1 MTKKCLPAIAVA
13 ALLTLPLPSAWALPD
28 LAVGV
33 TAGTAG
39 IGGQLTTRLLPFVN
53 LRGSIQGLGYNRS
66 LSKDG
71 IDYDGELK
79 LLTYGGFVD
88 VYPFIKGPRLS
99 AGLIGNANKMR
110 LKASCPDTCEVGDL
124 TVSGDSAQVNGR
136 LGFRNVA
143 PYLGLGFTNP
153 MQGWPFYVGFDAGV
167 MFHGKPKPKLA
178 ASGTGS
184 VTDGSGNTRDN
195 VDLATDPDVQAA
207 IGDEEA
213 NLAADVDQYT
223 LYPVIQL
230 SLGWRF

>member
-13 ALLTLPLPSAWALPD
+13 ALLTLPLPAAWALPD

-71 IDYDGELK
+71 IDYDGKLK

-99 AGLIGNANKMR
+99 AGLIGNANKVQLR
-110 LKASCPDTCEVGDL
+110 ASCPGSCEVGDL
-124 TVSGDSAQVNGR
+124 TVTGDSARVDGR

-153 MQGWPFYVGFDAGV
+153 MQGLPFFVGFDAGV

-195 VDLATDPDVQAA
+195 VDLATDPDVQTA

-213 NLAADVDQYT
+213 NLAADVNQYS

>member
-71 IDYDGELK
+71 IDYDGKLK

>member
-13 ALLTLPLPSAWALPD
+13 AMLTLPLPSAWALPD

-71 IDYDGELK
+71 IDYDGKLK

-99 AGLIGNANKMR
+99 AGLIGNANKVR
-110 LKASCPDTCEVGDL
+110 LKATCPDTCEVGDL
-124 TVSGDSAQVNGR
+124 TVSGDGAQINGR

-153 MQGWPFYVGFDAGV
+153 MQGLPFYVGFDAGV
-167 MFHGKPKPKLA
+167 MFHGKPKPRLA
-178 ASGTGS
+178 ASGTGTVS
-184 VTDGSGNTRDN
+184 DSEGNTREN
-195 VDLATDPDVQAA
+195 VDLAQDPEIQAA
-207 IGDEEA
+207 IADEQA
-213 NLAADVDQYT
+213 NLAADVDQYKF
-223 LYPVIQL
+223 YPIVQL